1 MIIGIPREIKV
12 DEYRV
17 AMLPVGVELLVRD
30 GHQVV
35 VEKSAGTGSGYEDSQ
50 YAEAGATILSDHAEI
65 FAASDMVVKVKEPV
79 DEEYP
84 MLRQNQLLF
93 TYFHFAANRALAEAC
108 LDANIVAVAYETL
121 TDNQNRLP
129 LLTPMSEVAGRMSIQ
144 EGAKYLEKPMEG
156 RGILLSG
163 VPGVEPAK
171 VTVLGGG
178 IVGTNAA
185 KIAAGLGANV
195 VIMDINL
202 ERLRYLDDIMPENVR
217 TIYSDPHAIRW
228 HVTTSDLIIG
238 AVLIPG
244 GRCPILI
251 TRELISE
258 MRSGAVIVD
267 VGIDQGGCVETSK
280 PTTHSNPIYIVDDV
294 VHYCVANMPGAV
306 GRTSTQALCHATQPY
321 ILKLAG
327 SGVRDLA
334 RRDAGFANAVNTI
347 GGKLTNRAIASAL
360 GMQDRLASLEEAL

>member
-1 MIIGIPREIKV
+1 MIVGVPREIKQ

-17 AMLPVGVELLVRD
+17 SMLPVGVELLVAD
-30 GHQVV
+30 GHQVL
-35 VEKSAGTGSGYEDSQ
+35 VEKGAGVGSGFEDTQ
-50 YAEAGATILSDHAEI
+50 YIEAGAKIIDDHSEI
-65 FAASDMVVKVKEPV
+65 FASTEMVIKVKEPV
-79 DEEYP
+79 GEEYP
-84 MLRQNQLLF
+84 MLRQNQIVF
-93 TYFHFAANRALAEAC
+93 TYFHFAANRELTQAC
-108 LDANIVAVAYETL
+108 LDAKITALAYETL
-121 TDNQNRLP
+121 TDGQGRLP

-171 VTVLGGG
+171 VTILGAG

-195 VIMDINL
+195 VVMDINL
-202 ERLRYLDDIMPENVR
+202 DRLRYLDDIMPKNVR

-244 GRCPILI
+244 GRCPV
-251 TRELISE
+251 LISRGLIKE

-267 VGIDQGGCVETSK
+267 VGIDQGGCVETST
-280 PTTHSNPIYIVDDV
+280 PTTHSSPIFIVDNV

-321 ILKLAG
+321 VLKLAC
-327 SGVRDLA
+327 SNILELA
-334 RRDAGFANAVNTI
+334 HNDPGLANAVNMI
-347 GGKLTNRAIASAL
+347 NGKLTNQAIASAHGL
-360 GMQDRLASLEEAL
+360 RSNVQILRH